1 MLLAPTDAGIVRIE
15 VRDGALQ
22 KTREFPD
29 TEPFVDAASQLLV
42 GKDGVYVV
50 GRSEIT
56 ALRIS

>member
-1 MLLAPTDAGIVRIE
+1 MLLAPTDAGIVRVE

-29 TEPFVDAASQLLV
+29 AEPFVDAASQLLV
-42 GKDGVYVV
+42 GKDGLHVV

-56 ALRIS
+56 TVKMS